1 MNIEIQFD
9 LINQVGRR
17 GVILEV
23 DGFWHDGFYCCKVRL
38 AVSA

>member
-9 LINQVGRR
+9 LVNQVGGRR
-17 GVILEV
+17 VVLEV
-23 DGFWHDGFYCCKVRL
+23 DGFWHDGFYCRKGRL